1 MHARHP
7 VQLALTAVAG
17 VALAGTALAQAHKSP
32 PQPPPNW
39 NQTVTKEA
47 DAAGQEFDAK
57 QIDLIQKVTTYF
69 NQMGDMK
76 GNFVQI
82 SADNKRLR
90 GKFYI
95 KRPGQFRFEY
105 NLPSKQIV
113 VSDGKYLAIQD
124 LDLKTDDRWG
134 LDQTPF
140 RVLLRKDV
148 DLLRMPRILEVG
160 ETDDRIVL
168 ALQDKSP
175 DTPGRIK
182 LFLQKKPIRGA
193 EGMDHDGLPGP
204 GHPGRAPG
212 FRQGRRPGPQA
223 VRAVLGRPAKA
234 PVAAFSPAVAVRNQG
249 KP

>member
-7 VQLALTAVAG
+7 AQLAFLAVAG
-17 VALAGTALAQAHKSP
+17 VVLAGTAWAQGTKAPPLP
-32 PQPPPNW
+32 PQNW
-39 NQTVTKEA
+39 NQTVTKES
-47 DAAGQEFDAK
+47 DAPGHEFDPK
-57 QIDLIQKVTTYF
+57 QIELIQKVTAYF

-76 GNFVQI
+76 GNFVQT

-90 GKFYI
+90 GRFYI

-113 VSDGKYLAIQD
+113 VSDGKYLVIQD
-124 LDLKTDDRWG
+124 LDLKTDNRWG

-148 DLLRMPRILEVG
+148 DLLKDARILEVG
-160 ETDDRIVL
+160 ETEDRIVL

-182 LFLQKKPIRGA
+182 LFLGRKPVVELKEWITTDSQGLDTRV
-193 EGMDHDGLPGP
+193 ELHD
-204 GHPGRAPG
+204 
-212 FRQGRRPGPQA
+212 F
-223 VRAVLGRPAKA
+223 AKA
-234 PVAAFSPAVAVRNQG
+234 DNLDPKLFIPSWVALQQ
-249 KP
+249 

>member
-1 MHARHP
+1 MQPGGSRCTHAIRCTWRSP
-7 VQLALTAVAG
+7 PLLAWRLPARPWRRATKA
-17 VALAGTALAQAHKSP
+17 P

-39 NQTVTKEA
+39 NQTVTKES

-57 QIDLIQKVTTYF
+57 QIELIQKVTTYF

-90 GKFYI
+90 GKFYL

-113 VSDGKYLAIQD
+113 DLRRKILGRSRI

-148 DLLRMPRILEVG
+148 DLLRDA
-160 ETDDRIVL
+160 T
-168 ALQDKSP
+168 
-175 DTPGRIK
+175 
-182 LFLQKKPIRGA
+182 
-193 EGMDHDGLPGP
+193 
-204 GHPGRAPG
+204 HPG
-212 FRQGRRPGPQA
+212 GRRDRGQDRS
-223 VRAVLGRPAKA
+223 RAAGQEPRHAW
-234 PVAAFSPAVAVRNQG
+234 AA
-249 KP
+249 